1 MAGVAIEARL
11 EVVGIL
17 GGDADGEGVGTVGGG
32 GGGAEDDPLI
42 G

>member
-1 MAGVAIEARL
+1 MAGVAVEARL

-17 GGDADGEGVGTVGGG
+17 GGDADGEGVGTGGGG